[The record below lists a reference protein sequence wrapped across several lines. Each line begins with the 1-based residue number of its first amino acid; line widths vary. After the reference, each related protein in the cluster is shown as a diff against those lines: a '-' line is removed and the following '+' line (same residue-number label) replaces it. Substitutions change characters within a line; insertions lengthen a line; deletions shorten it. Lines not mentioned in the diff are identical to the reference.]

1 MNGIGRLLVM
11 LAIVALAAGCSRH
24 VMSEDSLSA
33 VDLPDG
39 YRQFIQDPPANIG
52 KTVLLGGF
60 IAENILTREGTTLKV
75 KPFTLDQQGQ
85 PRRLIQDGEEF
96 LASTDRFLPPDRF
109 GEGHMVT
116 LTATYRG
123 LESREEEGRIYRR
136 MLFEIGEIHSW
147 PPPAHY
153 PYGYRYP
160 YRIY

>member
-1 MNGIGRLLVM
+1 
-11 LAIVALAAGCSRH
+11 
-24 VMSEDSLSA
+24 
-33 VDLPDG
+33 
-39 YRQFIQDPPANIG
+39 
-52 KTVLLGGF
+52 
-60 IAENILTREGTTLKV
+60 
-75 KPFTLDQQGQ
+75 
-85 PRRLIQDGEEF
+85 
-96 LASTDRFLPPDRF
+96 
-109 GEGHMVT
+109 MVT